1 MKRLRIIIIAL
12 VAMMAVSAYADDVP
26 TLKVTTDDAEQH
38 MVLSTIKSIKYS
50 GTDMIVY
57 FKDDTQ
63 KTFSVNEVSMM
74 SFDSINEQLAAIRTL
89 TASEGPCVIT
99 DINGRLVWSSEQG
112 MNAYEVL
119 KGRSGMYIIKVGNES
134 RKVIIK

>member
-1 MKRLRIIIIAL
+1 
-12 VAMMAVSAYADDVP
+12 MAVSVYADDVP
-26 TLKVTTDDAEQH
+26 TLKVTTDAADEH
-38 MVLSTIKSIKYS
+38 LVLSSIKSIKYS
-50 GTDMIVY
+50 GTDMIVF

-63 KTFSVNEVSMM
+63 KIFNVNDIKVMA
-74 SFDSINEQLAAIRTL
+74 FDSIDEQLAAIRTL
-89 TASEGPCVIT
+89 NASEGPCVIT

-112 MNAYEVL
+112 VNAYEVL